1 MSLGFYFDMTRC
13 MGCRACQ
20 VACKDKNNL
29 DIGTIFRRAKT
40 FTVGQDEIF
49 AMGDHRSVSLDSRS
63 PDVGMVQEDSVVG
76 KAFVRLFPFNEIG
89 LL

>member
-1 MSLGFYFDMTRC
+1 MITEDY
-13 MGCRACQ
+13 
-20 VACKDKNNL
+20 
-29 DIGTIFRRAKT
+29 IFQEEPEYRGYPNGST
-40 FTVGQDEIF
+40 FTVGEDEIF

-63 PDVGMVQEDSVVG
+63 PDVGMVQEDTVVG